1 VGVENV
7 TVRFYQDKTIM
18 STERLERLP
27 GGANRTVT
35 FTWLAKGGAHTLK
48 FWVDPDNL
56 IIETNK
62 NDNIAK
68 ESVNVQTS
76 GFGELPGFEMPLLF
90 LALAGASFLAV
101 LRKKK

>member
-1 VGVENV
+1 
-7 TVRFYQDKTIM
+7 M
-18 STERLERLP
+18 ATERLERLP

-35 FTWLAKGGAHTLK
+35 FTWLAKGGGHTLK

-68 ESVNVQTS
+68 ESVNVQSS
-76 GFGELPGFEMPLLF
+76 GLGELPGFEMPLLF
-90 LALAGASFLAV
+90 LALAGAAFLAV
-101 LRKKK
+101 LRKRK